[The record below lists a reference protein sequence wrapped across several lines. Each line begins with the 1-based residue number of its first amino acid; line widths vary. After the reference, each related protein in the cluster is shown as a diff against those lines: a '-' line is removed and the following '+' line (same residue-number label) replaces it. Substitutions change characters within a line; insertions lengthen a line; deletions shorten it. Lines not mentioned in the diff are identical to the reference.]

1 MSAQTRQ
8 SGKDEPDINLFR
20 AIEVFMAVAEMQQV
34 TAAAS
39 ALQMTQSAASQHL
52 KNLET
57 IFGISLF
64 DRSVRPIA
72 LTYAGEMLKRHGYR
86 LLNQID
92 DLKRDMH
99 HLGASSLPVL
109 RVGLLASIATTLT
122 PGLYDLI
129 SKELNVP
136 ELILSAGLATDHF
149 AALNDRRLDIAV
161 TSERLQVG
169 SGYTFMSILEEP
181 FFLILP
187 ESYDGPVNDIREIS
201 NRLSLARFGTTT
213 PVGRRTDQH
222 LQRCRLDLPRA
233 IEADRTAMVMAGVIT
248 GKCFA
253 ILSPTLLIDGLAEG
267 MRLKICPLPFAPFKR
282 TIRLVY
288 RRDDLGSIPQRI
300 AVASQ
305 SMLRKAFDR
314 HFPQIAGQMIYHEIA
329 NQPH

>member
-1 MSAQTRQ
+1 MTARLRQ
-8 SGKDEPDINLFR
+8 NIKDEPDINLFR

-39 ALQMTQSAASQHL
+39 ALKMTQSAASQHL

-57 IFGISLF
+57 IFGIVLF
-64 DRSVRPIA
+64 DRSVRPIT
-72 LTYAGEMLKRHGYR
+72 LTYAGEMFQRHGYR

-92 DLKRDMH
+92 DLKRDMQ
-99 HLGASSLPVL
+99 HLGASSLPAL

-129 SKELNVP
+129 SKEMNVP

-149 AALNDRRLDIAV
+149 AAMNDRRLDVAV
-161 TSERLQVG
+161 TSERLQEG
-169 SGYTFMSILEEP
+169 PGYAFISILEEP

-187 ESYDGPVNDIREIS
+187 YSYTGPVDDIREIS
-201 NRLSLARFGTTT
+201 RHLSLARFGTTT

-248 GKCFA
+248 GECFA
-253 ILSPTLLIDGLAEG
+253 ILSPTLLIDGVAEG
-267 MRLKICPLPFAPFKR
+267 MRIQIHPLPFAPFRR

-288 RRDDLGSIPQRI
+288 RRDDLGDIPQRI
-300 AVASQ
+300 ARESQ
-305 SMLRKAFDR
+305 TILMRAFDH
-314 HFPQIAGQMIYHEIA
+314 HFPKIADQVIYHEIA
-329 NQPH
+329 NPPH

>member
-1 MSAQTRQ
+1 MTARMRQ
-8 SGKDEPDINLFR
+8 NGKDEPDINLFR

-39 ALQMTQSAASQHL
+39 ALKMTQSAASQHL

-72 LTYAGEMLKRHGYR
+72 LTYAGEMVKRHGYR

-99 HLGASSLPVL
+99 HLGTSSLPAL

-122 PGLYDLI
+122 PGLYELI
-129 SKELNVP
+129 SKEINVP

-149 AALNDRRLDIAV
+149 AALNDRRLDIAI
-161 TSERLQVG
+161 TSERLAEG
-169 SGYTFMSILEEP
+169 PGYTFTPILDEP

-187 ESYDGPVNDIREIS
+187 QSYNGPIDDIKEIS
-201 NRLSLARFGTTT
+201 RRLSLARFGTTT

-248 GKCFA
+248 GECFA
-253 ILSPTLLIDGLAEG
+253 ILSPTLLIDGIAEG
-267 MRLKICPLPFAPFKR
+267 MRLQIRPLPFAPFKR
-282 TIRLVY
+282 TIQLVN

-300 AVASQ
+300 AVECQ
-305 SMLRKAFDR
+305 KVLKNAFDR
-314 HFPQIAGQMIYHEIA
+314 HFPEIARQVTYHEIP
-329 NQPH
+329 NPPH

>member
-1 MSAQTRQ
+1 MAAQTRQ
-8 SGKDEPDINLFR
+8 SGKEEPDINLFR

-34 TAAAS
+34 TAAAQ
-39 ALQMTQSAASQHL
+39 ALKMTQSAASQHL

-57 IFGISLF
+57 IFGLTLF

-92 DLKRDMH
+92 DLKRDMQ
-99 HLGASSLPVL
+99 HLGTSSLAVL

-129 SKELNVP
+129 SKEMKVP
-136 ELILSAGLATDHF
+136 ELMLSAGLATDHF

-161 TSERLQVG
+161 TSERLQEG
-169 SGYTFMSILEEP
+169 PGYTFTSILEEP
-181 FFLILP
+181 FFLVLP
-187 ESYDGPVNDIREIS
+187 DSYRGPVDDIGEIS
-201 NRLSLARFGTTT
+201 RRLSLARFGTST

-248 GKCFA
+248 GECFA
-253 ILSPTLLIDGLAEG
+253 ILSPTLLIDGVAEG
-267 MRLKICPLPFAPFKR
+267 MRLQIHPLPFAPFKR

-288 RRDDLGSIPQRI
+288 RRDNLGTIPHRI
-300 AVASQ
+300 AVESQ
-305 SMLRKAFDR
+305 QILKKAFDNY
-314 HFPQIAGQMIYHEIA
+314 FPQIANQVIYHEIA
-329 NQPH
+329 YPSH

>member
-1 MSAQTRQ
+1 MAPKTRQ
-8 SGKDEPDINLFR
+8 NGKDEPDINLFR
-20 AIEVFMAVAEMQQV
+20 AIEVFMAAAEMQQV

-39 ALQMTQSAASQHL
+39 ALKMTQSAASQHL

-57 IFGISLF
+57 IFGVSLF

-92 DLKRDMH
+92 DLKRDMQ

-109 RVGLLASIATTLT
+109 QVGLLASIATTLT

-129 SKELNVP
+129 SKELKVP

-149 AALNDRRLDIAV
+149 AALNDRRLDIAI
-161 TSERLQVG
+161 TSERLLEAP
-169 SGYTFMSILEEP
+169 GYTFTPIMDEP

-187 ESYDGPVNDIREIS
+187 SSYKGPTDDINEIS
-201 NRLSLARFGTTT
+201 RRLSLARFGTTT

-248 GKCFA
+248 GECFA
-253 ILSPTLLIDGLAEG
+253 ILTPTLLIDGVAEG
-267 MRLKICPLPFAPFKR
+267 MQLQILPLPFAPFKR
-282 TIRLVY
+282 TIQLVN
-288 RRDDLGSIPQRI
+288 RRDDLGDKPQRI
-300 AVASQ
+300 AIESQ
-305 SMLRKAFDR
+305 NILKKAIER
-314 HFPQIAGQMIYHEIA
+314 HFPKLGNQVIYHEIA
-329 NQPH
+329 NPSH

>member
-1 MSAQTRQ
+1 MKARARQ
-8 SGKDEPDINLFR
+8 NGKEEPDINLFR

-39 ALQMTQSAASQHL
+39 ALRMTQSAASQHV

-57 IFGISLF
+57 IFGLALF

-72 LTYAGEMLKRHGYR
+72 LTYAGEMVKRHGYR

-99 HLGASSLPVL
+99 HLETSSLPVL

-129 SKELNVP
+129 SKEMGVP
-136 ELILSAGLATDHF
+136 ELFLSAGLATDHF
-149 AALNDRRLDIAV
+149 AGLNDRRLDIAI
-161 TSERLQVG
+161 TSERLLEVP
-169 SGYTFMSILEEP
+169 GYSFTPILDEP

-187 ESYDGPVNDIREIS
+187 DSYTGPDDDITEIS
-201 NRLSLARFGTTT
+201 RRLSLARFGTTT

-248 GKCFA
+248 GECFA
-253 ILSPTLLIDGLAEG
+253 ILSPTLLIDGVAEG
-267 MRLKICPLPFAPFKR
+267 MRLKIRPLPFAPFKR
-282 TIRLVY
+282 TIQLVN

-300 AVASQ
+300 AAECQKVLKNA
-305 SMLRKAFDR
+305 LDR
-314 HFPQIAGQMIYHEIA
+314 HFPQTASQVIYHEIP
-329 NQPH
+329 NSPH

>member
-1 MSAQTRQ
+1 
-8 SGKDEPDINLFR
+8 
-20 AIEVFMAVAEMQQV
+20 MAVAEMQQV
-34 TAAAS
+34 TGAAS
-39 ALQMTQSAASQHL
+39 ALKMTQSAASQHL

-57 IFGISLF
+57 IFGIALF

-92 DLKRDMH
+92 DLKRDLQ
-99 HLGASSLPVL
+99 HLGASSVPAL

-122 PGLYDLI
+122 PGIYDLI
-129 SKELNVP
+129 NKEMNVP

-161 TSERLQVG
+161 TSERLLEAP
-169 SGYTFMSILEEP
+169 GYTFTSILDEP

-187 ESYDGPVNDIREIS
+187 DSYRGPTDNIQEIS
-201 NRLSLARFGTTT
+201 RRLSLARFGTTT

-233 IEADRTAMVMAGVIT
+233 IEADRTSMIMAGVIT

-253 ILSPTLLIDGLAEG
+253 ILSPTLLIDGIAEG
-267 MRLKICPLPFAPFKR
+267 MRLQIHPLPFAPFKR
-282 TIRLVY
+282 TIRLVN
-288 RRDDLGSIPQRI
+288 RRDDLGDIPRRI
-300 AVASQ
+300 AMECQ
-305 SMLRKAFDR
+305 KILKNAFDNY
-314 HFPQIAGQMIYHEIA
+314 FPQVANQVIYHELA
-329 NQPH
+329 NPPH